1 MDFLFFRGTRFAK
14 QKRRLGDAKKTI
26 FVEGKRDL
34 QFLRLASATEFA
46 RFWCWFLTILGGELP
61 KTRER
66 SIFLSKLAKSVENY
80 SLFLCRRL
88 REIQW
93 NRASPSCFRPF
104 APPRFLRSCPKKGPQ
119 KGLKN
124 EAVSRRFRR
133 FIVFSLLGHAIG
145 YAKNVRIL
153 DRFSAF

>member
-14 QKRRLGDAKKTI
+14 QERRLRYAKKTI
-26 FVEGKRDL
+26 FVDVKRDL
-34 QFLRLASATEFA
+34 QFLRLASATESV
-46 RFWCWFLTILGGELP
+46 RFWCWFLSKIGGEWAKSRARRLL
-61 KTRER
+61 
-66 SIFLSKLAKSVENY
+66 FLELAKYVENY

-93 NRASPSCFRPF
+93 NRASPSYFRPF

-119 KGLKN
+119 KGLKKG
-124 EAVSRRFRR
+124 AVYRRFRR
-133 FIVFSLLGHAIG
+133 YLVFTLLGHAIG
-145 YAKNVRIL
+145 YAKNVIIL

>member
-14 QKRRLGDAKKTI
+14 QKRRLRYAKKTI
-26 FVEGKRDL
+26 FVDVKRDL
-34 QFLRLASATEFA
+34 QFLRLASATESV

-66 SIFLSKLAKSVENY
+66 SIFLSKLAKYVENY

-104 APPRFLRSCPKKGPQ
+104 APPPISAIVSKKRAS
-119 KGLKN
+119 K
-124 EAVSRRFRR
+124 R
-133 FIVFSLLGHAIG
+133 
-145 YAKNVRIL
+145 AKKWS
-153 DRFSAF
+153 RFSTFSSIYRFFPPRACDRVCEKRYNPR